1 MLQYLVD
8 IALKLLGSRITGLLA
23 LHDSAASVTG
33 SGLMTALSSASCG
46 ARSRMGM
53 RRCSYVVAAWVA
65 GAQWVPVGL
74 CRRVWVAGQA
84 PRHLRSGGAQGVVD
98 VYTCGRV
105 SMGSDV
111 SRAACKEMNAPRL
124 TANAT

>member
-33 SGLMTALSSASCG
+33 SGLMTALSGASCG

-74 CRRVWVAGQA
+74 CRRVWDC
-84 PRHLRSGGAQGVVD
+84 RSGAATLALCD
-98 VYTCGRV
+98 RV
-105 SMGSDV
+105 REDRR
-111 SRAACKEMNAPRL
+111 SR
-124 TANAT
+124 